1 MLHDEVVSNLRGILI
16 EGEIPPGARIPE
28 RELCERFGISR
39 TPLREALKVL
49 AAEGYVVLLPH
60 RGAQAAKLTRK
71 DVADLFEVVEG
82 LEAKAGELAC
92 ARISDAEIAEA
103 AALHREMAEHHR
115 RGDLPSYYRCN
126 RRIHELIVAA
136 ADNAVLSAVYQSV
149 TARIRRARFVAPMPQ
164 AHWDLAILEHEAILN
179 ALTRRD
185 SGSLAYL
192 LSRHMRHKREET
204 ERAGFAADAEEPPR
218 PRRTR
223 KANGHAKET

>member
-1 MLHDEVVSNLRGILI
+1 MHKLPHATCFDAGCRNLWEHCIQNREARGPMLHDEVVSNLRGILI

-92 ARISDAEIAEA
+92 ARISDAEIAE
-103 AALHREMAEHHR
+103 
-115 RGDLPSYYRCN
+115 
-126 RRIHELIVAA
+126 VAA
-136 ADNAVLSAVYQSV
+136 
-149 TARIRRARFVAPMPQ
+149 
-164 AHWDLAILEHEAILN
+164 
-179 ALTRRD
+179 
-185 SGSLAYL
+185 
-192 LSRHMRHKREET
+192 
-204 ERAGFAADAEEPPR
+204 
-218 PRRTR
+218 
-223 KANGHAKET
+223 